1 MGALLLGPGI
11 SPSAAPGAD
20 PVGTARAAEALGFDF
35 VGTSDHPH
43 GSSPS
48 FETWTLLT
56 WIAAATS
63 RIRVATRVLATPLR
77 PPRWSPRWPS
87 RWTGSRAGG

>member
-1 MGALLLGPGI
+1 MGALPLGPGI

-48 FETWTLLT
+48 FET
-56 WIAAATS
+56 
-63 RIRVATRVLATPLR
+63 
-77 PPRWSPRWPS
+77 
-87 RWTGSRAGG
+87 